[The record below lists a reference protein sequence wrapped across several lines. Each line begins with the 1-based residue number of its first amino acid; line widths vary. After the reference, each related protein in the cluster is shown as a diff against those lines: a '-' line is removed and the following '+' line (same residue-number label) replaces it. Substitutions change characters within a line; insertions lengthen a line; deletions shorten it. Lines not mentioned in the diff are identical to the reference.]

1 MDSMS
6 RHILI
11 WSTCMQATGMWAL
24 LHLSSAPV
32 WTTQTLGLPLAY
44 AAIFPAIAGGTA
56 AIGSAF
62 SAKCIAR
69 LGTDRSLL
77 LCLVALVLGIGLQ
90 SAGLRYL
97 AVIGAGI
104 TGFAYALTNPVAS
117 ALLAE
122 VRSKR
127 THLVFSIKQSG
138 VPLGAG
144 IAVLCGPLAEIS
156 TLLWVGIPSGIL
168 VLLLLTRPS
177 LHLNPQFDSKAG
189 LIGVW
194 RDKEISRLLMMAMCF
209 GAVQMIVL
217 GSFPSLL
224 ETGFIAAAGAS
235 IALALG
241 NSMGLFGRIFWGG
254 LADRLHS
261 GPLILTLIGFTSAV
275 LILTLLYLPSLALVV
290 FALTGF
296 VAIGWNGVFLAAIRL
311 SQHQAASTVTASAMT
326 YLFASGLIGQVIFS
340 VFLDQSGPKAAL
352 LAAAAIA
359 MIGGLF
365 GLNLLRLQRHR
376 AVHY

>member
-1 MDSMS
+1 
-6 RHILI
+6 
-11 WSTCMQATGMWAL
+11 MQATGMWVL
-24 LHLSSAPV
+24 LHISSAPA
-32 WTTQTLGLPLAY
+32 WATETLGLPLAY
-44 AAIFPAIAGGTA
+44 ASIFPAIAGGTA
-56 AIGSAF
+56 ALGSAF

-69 LGTDRSLL
+69 LGTHQSLL
-77 LCLVALVLGIGLQ
+77 LCLLTLLLGLILQ
-90 SAGLRYL
+90 SAGSLYL
-97 AVIGAGI
+97 ALAGSGI
-104 TGFAYALTNPVAS
+104 AGFAYALTNPVAS

-144 IAVLCGPLAEIS
+144 LAVLSGPLADTF
-156 TLLWVGIPSGIL
+156 TLLWMAIPSSIL
-168 VLLLLTRPS
+168 VLLLVSRPS
-177 LHLNPQFDSKAG
+177 LHLTPQFDQKAG

-194 RDKEISRLLMMAMCF
+194 RDAEVSRLLMMAMCF

-224 ETGFIAAAGAS
+224 ETGYISAVGAS

-261 GPLILTLIGFTSAV
+261 GPLILTLIGFTSAL
-275 LILTLLYLPSLALVV
+275 LILTLLYLPGLALGV

-311 SQHQAASTVTASAMT
+311 SQHQAASTATASAMT
-326 YLFASGLIGQVIFS
+326 YLFASGLIGQMIFAI
-340 VFLDQSGPKAAL
+340 FLDQSGPKAAL
-352 LAAAAIA
+352 VAAATIA
-359 MIGGLF
+359 VIGGLF
-365 GLNLLRLQRHR
+365 GLNLMRYQRFKKNDC
-376 AVHY
+376 